1 MGKYYQNQ
9 QLEGIEQL
17 KSIFPDGEADERNWC
32 VLSTSGVHGFYTTL
46 DDLEQEYKNGNE
58 DLSVTV
64 LVIMPRLV
72 SMLYGHINITLDDV
86 PYLRKLVS
94 SSLKYMCKSQ
104 ENNIVK

>member
-1 MGKYYQNQ
+1 MSNTYQNQ
-9 QLEGIEQL
+9 QLEDIEQL
-17 KSIFPDGEADERNWC
+17 KNIFPDGEADERNWC
-32 VLSTSGVHGFYTTL
+32 VLSTSGVHGLYTTL

-58 DLSVTV
+58 DLNVTV

-72 SMLYGHINITLDDV
+72 SMLYGHINITIDDI

-104 ENNIVK
+104 ENNITK